1 MKINFFFPFLLLF
14 SYIVIQGCGSKQN
27 PSDFDTDLTHC
38 PQKPSAFFAPTMQGV
53 ASHEFSLAATK
64 SVERVAFDNG
74 SALEIIQ
81 SGCAKIK
88 QQFVFSLPGNFA
100 QAEASTAV
108 FWTENAI
115 QQFNTLA
122 KLDPKLNGLAMWS
135 SALNAVKADL
145 KIQEPLELEPHRFI
159 SLDRIVSESSA
170 LLIVT
175 LSEE

>member
-1 MKINFFFPFLLLF
+1 MKKNIALLLF
-14 SYIVIQGCGSKQN
+14 FSCIVIQACGTKQN

-38 PQKPSAFFAPTMQGV
+38 PQKPNAFFAPTMQGV
-53 ASHEFSLAATK
+53 TKHAFSLAATK

-74 SALEIIQ
+74 CALEIIQ

-88 QQFVFSLPGNFA
+88 QQFVFNLQGDFA
-100 QAEASTAV
+100 EADASTAI
-108 FWTENAI
+108 FWTETAI

-122 KLDPKLNGLAMWS
+122 KLDAKLGGLAMWS
-135 SALNAVKADL
+135 GALNAVKTEL

-159 SLDRIVSESSA
+159 SLDRIVSEGGA

>member
-1 MKINFFFPFLLLF
+1 
-14 SYIVIQGCGSKQN
+14 
-27 PSDFDTDLTHC
+27 
-38 PQKPSAFFAPTMQGV
+38 MQGITK
-53 ASHEFSLAATK
+53 HEFSLAATK

-88 QQFVFSLPGNFA
+88 QQFVFNLPGDFT
-100 QAEASTAV
+100 QAGASTAV
-108 FWTENAI
+108 FWTDNAI

-135 SALNAVKADL
+135 SALNAVKAEL

-159 SLDRIVSESSA
+159 SLDRIVSENSA